1 MNFRYDPRSEAC
13 LTALTTGVK
22 PEATKVSLVQA
33 LESADELTALAGS
46 TPGETVAMI
55 EYLLALIYASGHVPR
70 TPGEWR
76 TWVQRGEP
84 LAPAAVWLG
93 EQPDGQWNL
102 FDPVQPLGQNI
113 QLAPFLD
120 EHGVGPAQIVIEQTG
135 DYNQFFEHT
144 HLHHP
149 EPMPADAAFRALLT
163 QMVYGPGGNAKVKK
177 DWLGP
182 LLFPQSVSR
191 LGGRIRVLALGRTL
205 GETLRLNLTPT
216 AGRDLGTFNRS
227 WTDGRPRRVFRG
239 AKVTRMPDGPADA
252 HSYLCRS
259 VLLHPI
265 HMHDGA
271 LAVDRV
277 LMGSGEVL
285 PALPARFLQDAVLVK
300 SRENRVPLKPS
311 TDRAMWQQAHALYA
325 AVADRDK
332 GGDLYGHLA
341 TLPGT
346 RVDLWAVGLIARQTV
361 PVAWVADE
369 FPYIPG
375 REMDFREAAEGG
387 SDICEYVDKALW
399 AAADAAREIVYPNP
413 KPADI
418 AKQRERF
425 NAAPGMWAGAGEHFH
440 VLLDAIAEGL
450 DPAEALTGFAA
461 KIAAIATE
469 DLDARLKPLPNHGPG
484 MQARLNARV
493 RLREKLT
500 GRRAPHPLKEASRA

>member
-33 LESADELTALAGS
+33 LENADELTALAGA

-55 EYLLALIYASGHVPR
+55 EYLLALLYASGHAPR
-70 TPGEWR
+70 TPREWR
-76 TWVQRGEP
+76 TWVQDNES
-84 LAPAAVWLG
+84 LARAAEWLRK
-93 EQPDGQWNL
+93 QPDDQWNL
-102 FDPVQPLGQNI
+102 FDPVQPLGQSVR
-113 QLAPFLD
+113 LAPFLD
-120 EHGVGPAQIVIEQTG
+120 EHGVGPAQIMIEQTG

-149 EPMPADAAFRALLT
+149 EPMPVDVAFRAMLT
-163 QMVYGPGGNAKVKK
+163 QMAYGLAGNAKVKPG
-177 DWLGP
+177 WLGRQ
-182 LLFPQSVSR
+182 LFSQPVAR

-216 AGRDLGTFNRS
+216 AKHDLGTLNRS
-227 WTDGRPRRVFRG
+227 WTDGRPRRDFHG

-259 VLLHPI
+259 VLLRPVRR
-265 HMHDGA
+265 HDGT

-300 SRENRVPLKPS
+300 SKDDRTPLKPS
-311 TDRAMWQQAHALYA
+311 ADRMLWQQAHALYA
-325 AVADRDK
+325 AVTDRNK
-332 GGDLYGHLA
+332 GDDLYGRLA

-346 RVDLWAVGLIARQTV
+346 RVELWAVGLIARKTV
-361 PVAWVADE
+361 PIAWVADE

-387 SDICEYVDKALW
+387 SAICEYVAKALW
-399 AAADAAREIVYPNP
+399 GAAETAREIVYPNP

-418 AKQRERF
+418 AKQRARF
-425 NAAPGMWAGAGEHFH
+425 NAAPDMWAGADGHFH

-450 DPAEALTGFAA
+450 DPVEALTGFAT
-461 KIAAIATE
+461 KIKTLATE
-469 DLDARLKPLPNHGPG
+469 ALDTRLRSLPDHGSG
-484 MQARLNARV
+484 MQARLNARA
-493 RLREKLT
+493 RLRERLT
-500 GRRAPHPLKEASRA
+500 GRRAPHPLKEAAHA